1 MSLPGL
7 QLEAPVVSI
16 SEPTI
21 HDIKENSEWRFEV
34 PFGSKVEVKVGGNST
49 GLLHNA
55 GVDSL
60 RVRL

>member
-7 QLEAPVVSI
+7 QLEAPVQSI

-34 PFGSKVEVKVGGNST
+34 PFGSKVEVKVGGNSYW
-49 GLLHNA
+49 
-55 GVDSL
+55 GVAL
-60 RVRL
+60 CRR